1 MEVERNIGFVMVHK
15 EEKLTPSQR
24 EFVNDLKHSLEQ
36 VELHLQGKI
45 QLQDAHEF
53 LDELEREEAIASK

>member
-1 MEVERNIGFVMVHK
+1 MEVERNIGFVMVHM

-45 QLQDAHEF
+45 QLQDDYEF
-53 LDELEREEAIASK
+53 LNELEREEAIASK